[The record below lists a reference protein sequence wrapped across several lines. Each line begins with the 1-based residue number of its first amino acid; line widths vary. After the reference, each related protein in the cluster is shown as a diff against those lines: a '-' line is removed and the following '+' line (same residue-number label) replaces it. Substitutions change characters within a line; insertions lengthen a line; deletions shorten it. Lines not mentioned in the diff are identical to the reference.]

1 MILLDSFLL
10 GLEEVSLRGVFEA
23 ALVAPVAASLTFVGI
38 AIAWSHEHWLHRAAM
53 KSNCKAEP
61 TNHQTLVTKP
71 RRGTGASP
79 ELSLVVC
86 IRNGC
91 IHWQSLWDALKKQRD
106 VYWELV
112 IVDDGSSDGLQ
123 SVLKSA
129 KKETVEFSVQW
140 LEISDSHPGK
150 KDALKWGIHHAQAE
164 NIVVTD
170 IDCLPSSATWLCA
183 LSEEFR
189 KGADVVLGISLPLL
203 SSGSG
208 LLGRCEKADALRIAR
223 SYAGWASSGRPYMG
237 VGRNMAYKKELF
249 QGFSSH
255 EDLPSGD
262 DDLLIQSWLNRPAM
276 RVVPLLHRSAQT
288 DTHAPAT
295 WAAWSRQKQRHL
307 TTAWR
312 YSSLHQWGLM
322 LPSIAAGLTWV
333 SAGAWIYFGFEEGV
347 LHNVLWILSVVLTGG
362 WAWRMLNFRSFAQA
376 CGAPS
381 SWHWLGWV
389 QPVVDAWL
397 GWQVQKSRGVRKSN
411 TWD

>member
-1 MILLDSFLL
+1 MILLDSFLFW
-10 GLEEVSLRGVFEA
+10 LEKVSLQGIIEA
-23 ALVAPVAASLTFVGI
+23 TFVAPVAASLTFAGI
-38 AIAWSHEHWLHRAAM
+38 AISWLYESWLQRSAMRAYRSVPDGINETTAT
-53 KSNCKAEP
+53 KSPIETRA
-61 TNHQTLVTKP
+61 TLQ
-71 RRGTGASP
+71 
-79 ELSLVVC
+79 LSLVVC
-86 IRNGC
+86 IRNGSV
-91 IHWQSLWDALKKQRD
+91 HWQGLWEALKKQRG
-106 VYWELV
+106 VAWELV
-112 IVDDGSSDGLQ
+112 VVDDGSSDGLQ
-123 SVLKSA
+123 SLWTEA
-129 KKETVEFSVQW
+129 KNEAVEFHVQW
-140 LEISDSHPGK
+140 LETRDSRPGK
-150 KDALKWGIHHAQAE
+150 KDALKWGIHHAKADHV
-164 NIVVTD
+164 VVTD
-170 IDCLPSSATWLCA
+170 VDCLPSSATWLCA

-189 KGADVVLGISLPLL
+189 KGADVILGISLPLL

>member
-1 MILLDSFLL
+1 MILSDSFLL

-53 KSNCKAEP
+53 KSNRKAEP
-61 TNHQTLVTKP
+61 TNHQTLAAKS
-71 RRGTGASP
+71 RRGTGAPP

-91 IHWQSLWDALKKQRD
+91 IHWQSLWDALKKQRG
-106 VYWELV
+106 VCWELV
-112 IVDDGSSDGLQ
+112 IVDDGSSDGLHT
-123 SVLKSA
+123 VLKSA

-140 LEISDSHPGK
+140 LEISDSRPGK

-170 IDCLPSSATWLCA
+170 VDCHPSSETWLA
-183 LSEEFR
+183 TLNEEFR
-189 KGADVVLGISLPLL
+189 KGADVILGVSLPLL
-203 SSGSG
+203 SSGHG
-208 LLGRCEKADALRIAR
+208 LLGWCEKADALRIAR

-237 VGRNMAYKKELF
+237 VGRNMAYRKELF

-255 EDLPSGD
+255 DDLPSGD
-262 DDLLIQSWLNRPAM
+262 DDLLIQSWLGLPDLQ
-276 RVVPLLHRSAQT
+276 VVPMIHRSSQT

-312 YSSLHQWGLM
+312 YSVLHQWGLT
-322 LPSIAAGLTWV
+322 LPRVASVLIWVAAGV
-333 SAGAWIYFGFEEGV
+333 WICLALKEGV
-347 LHNVLWILSVVLTGG
+347 LHNVLWILSVVLSGG

-381 SWHWLGWV
+381 SWYWLGWV

-397 GWQVQKSRGVRKSN
+397 GWQIQKSRGVRKSN